1 MDGGSGKGKSDRS
14 VANSARRQELL
25 LTGLR
30 AAIIEVANFI
40 FPFRLS
46 FSRKTVSGYY
56 QNKIAVVTGGAS
68 GLGRAL
74 CQELGRRG
82 ATVVAVD
89 VDQEGAEEVCRGI
102 RAAGGRALAAYLD
115 VTIFENARRIVRD
128 VVKKYGRLDL
138 IFNNAGTALHG
149 ETRDLGVE
157 HWRTMID
164 VNLMGVI
171 YGAICAYGEMVKQ
184 GAGQIVNIGSLAGLI
199 PVPKEI
205 PYCTSKWAVVGF
217 SQALRLEG
225 AGLGVKVNLVCPGIM
240 RTPIHQTVA
249 YVNVDQRRLVR
260 PRTEHFVPP
269 EKAARLILDQATRN
283 RALIIFPLYARLV
296 WWLYRFNP
304 AIFNL
309 LFRKILR
316 DFRKLRLP

>member
-1 MDGGSGKGKSDRS
+1 MNYYSDK
-14 VANSARRQELL
+14 V
-25 LTGLR
+25 
-30 AAIIEVANFI
+30 V
-40 FPFRLS
+40 
-46 FSRKTVSGYY
+46 
-56 QNKIAVVTGGAS
+56 VVTGGAR
-68 GLGRAL
+68 GLGKAL
-74 CQELGRRG
+74 CDDLGRRG

-89 VDQEGAEEVCRGI
+89 IDQEGAEEICCKI
-102 RAAGGRALAAYLD
+102 REAGGACLAAYLD
-115 VTIFENARRIVRD
+115 VTLYENAQRIVKD

-157 HWRTMID
+157 HWRTVIE

-171 YGAICAYGEMVKQ
+171 YGAVSAYHVMVEQ
-184 GAGQIVNIGSLAGLI
+184 GQGQIVNIGSLAGLI

-217 SQALRLEG
+217 TNALRVEG
-225 AGLGVKVNLVCPGIM
+225 ADLGVKVNLVCPGVM
-240 RTPIHQTVA
+240 RTPIHQTVS
-249 YVNVDQRRLVR
+249 YVNVDEGKLAR
-260 PRTEHFVPP
+260 PQTKFFVAP
-269 EKAARLILDQATRN
+269 EKAAKIILNKVARN
-283 RALIIFPLYARLV
+283 KAFIIFPFYARFV

-309 LFRKILR
+309 LFRKMIK

>member
-1 MDGGSGKGKSDRS
+1 MSTGFIVDAFLGERYRTPTFLFLVG
-14 VANSARRQELL
+14 NFRRWD
-25 LTGLR
+25 
-30 AAIIEVANFI
+30 VDD
-40 FPFRLS
+40 
-46 FSRKTVSGYY
+46 YY
-56 QNKIAVVTGGAS
+56 QDKIAVVTGGAA
-68 GLGRAL
+68 GLGREL
-74 CQELGRRG
+74 CLELGLRG

-89 VDQEGAEEVCRGI
+89 VDQEGAEAVCQTI
-102 RAAGGRALAAYLD
+102 RTGGGNALAAYLD
-115 VTIFENARRIVRD
+115 VTIFENAQRIVKD
-128 VVKKYGRLDL
+128 VVGKYGRIDL

-157 HWRTMID
+157 HWRTVLD

-171 YGAICAYGEMVKQ
+171 YGAISAYGQMVKQ

-217 SQALRLEG
+217 TSSLRLEG

-240 RTPIHQTVA
+240 STAIHQTVD
-249 YVNVDQRRLVR
+249 YVNVDQERLVR
-260 PRTEHFVPP
+260 PQTRHFVQPTQ
-269 EKAARLILDQATRN
+269 AARLILDQVAQN
-283 RALIIFPLYARLV
+283 RPLIIFPFYARLI

-309 LFRKILR
+309 LFRKMLR